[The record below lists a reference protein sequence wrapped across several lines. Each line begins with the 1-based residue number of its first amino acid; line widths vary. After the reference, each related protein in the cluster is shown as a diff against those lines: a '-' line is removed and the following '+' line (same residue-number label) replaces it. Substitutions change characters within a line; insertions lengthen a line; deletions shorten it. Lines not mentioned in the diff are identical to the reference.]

1 MKDRLMHIGPRTYK
15 YKKAARFFK
24 GQAAL
29 EYIILFI
36 AVTAGIAFGSRA
48 FFTFDGSETGE
59 ARNIAEKYFE
69 DKAEE
74 ILGRR
79 L

>member
-1 MKDRLMHIGPRTYK
+1 MKDRLIDIGPRTYK
-15 YKKAARFFK
+15 YKKAARLFK

-36 AVTAGIAFGSRA
+36 AVTAGIALGSRA
-48 FFTFDGSETGE
+48 FFTFDGQGTGE
-59 ARNIAEKYFE
+59 ARNIAEELFE
-69 DKAEE
+69 DAAED
-74 ILGRR
+74 ILGYS